1 MLTPTDL
8 SPTAMLPPCLPSDL
22 LEEEGTE
29 EDDGQQ
35 QETYIEPDVLV
46 SREGKRKQKVSQTAT
61 MLKHNVRRKKK
72 TNSQVEYLKL
82 LFHKLGGEWDGKIRK
97 EAMQKTG
104 LSRIQIYKWFFDMKL

>member
-1 MLTPTDL
+1 MLTPTDH
-8 SPTAMLPPCLPSDL
+8 SPTSNLPPCLPSDL
-22 LEEEGTE
+22 MLEEGTE
-29 EDDGQQ
+29 DDEQQ
-35 QETYIEPDVLV
+35 QTYIEPDVIV

>member
-1 MLTPTDL
+1 
-8 SPTAMLPPCLPSDL
+8 
-22 LEEEGTE
+22 
-29 EDDGQQ
+29 
-35 QETYIEPDVLV
+35 
-46 SREGKRKQKVSQTAT
+46 

-104 LSRIQIYKWFFDMKL
+104 LSRIQIYKWFFDMKQIMEKPKKFIDPEERISYQPEHLRQASNEELEMGMSVIKPIFLVERV

>member
-1 MLTPTDL
+1 
-8 SPTAMLPPCLPSDL
+8 MLPTCLPSDL
-22 LEEEGTE
+22 HEEVT

-35 QETYIEPDVLV
+35 QQTYIEPQVLV